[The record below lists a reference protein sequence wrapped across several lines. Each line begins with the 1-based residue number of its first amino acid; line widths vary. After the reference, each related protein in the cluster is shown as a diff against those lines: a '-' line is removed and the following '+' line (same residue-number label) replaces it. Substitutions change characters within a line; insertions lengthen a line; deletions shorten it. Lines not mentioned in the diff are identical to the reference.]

1 MAGPG
6 SVPVSGFFS
15 STTREVTILVM
26 LAIGTDA
33 CEPAEPSTPGNPT
46 APMALCPEPGQ
57 AGRAAGCVSA
67 AGAASSAAVAGTG
80 AKPVPARYTTAARTT
95 AREPKKA
102 TRRRRKIWRLVSGIR
117 QFYRSRTRLHA
128 QGVQGD
134 RAGRGHVERIDTVE
148 HGDRDDRVGGGQRLA
163 AEPVADTVV
172 TIPMLHGVD
181 SLN

>member
-1 MAGPG
+1 MPLTRRQIFLRRRVAFFGSLAVVLAAVVYLAGTGFAP
-6 SVPVSGFFS
+6 VPA
-15 STTREVTILVM
+15 T
-26 LAIGTDA
+26 
-33 CEPAEPSTPGNPT
+33 
-46 APMALCPEPGQ
+46 
-57 AGRAAGCVSA
+57 
-67 AGAASSAAVAGTG
+67 AASSAAVAGTG

-117 QFYRSRTRLHA
+117 QFYRRRTRLHA